1 MASPDPDISFNLRS
15 NNDTSDNINTENQH
29 HENDENDTQN
39 HRPSVDRHMPDDDR
53 FVNVT
58 GDAEHYFSSN
68 NNSSHTHCE
77 TQLSRPRFEHR
88 GNFAPPAIPVVHPSL
103 IRPDN
108 YEGSGDFEAYM
119 SHFEDC
125 AELSGWDDKSKCL
138 VLASCLR
145 GSARSFYMSLP
156 QSEKRD
162 YFLLCRRLA
171 SRFSNSK
178 HQNLWLLKF
187 ESRRRQ
193 RGESI
198 AALADD
204 LRQLAQRA
212 YQDLDIHSQE
222 RLALNQLYKQVSPD
236 MQCRCIDNGC
246 RTITDAV
253 NVIERYEAVL
263 GTHSTFVRAL
273 SEESST
279 NSDTDMRKCLQR
291 IESRLDRLEKVCPRG
306 PPFQNSRHK
315 KPQSP
320 GCFGCKANDHYWRD
334 CPNNT
339 ERNRFTNTNNML
351 HHNQQPP
358 NRMFEQKH
366 NVLDGSSSR
375 RQMNDN
381 RSEN

>member
-1 MASPDPDISFNLRS
+1 
-15 NNDTSDNINTENQH
+15 
-29 HENDENDTQN
+29 
-39 HRPSVDRHMPDDDR
+39 
-53 FVNVT
+53 
-58 GDAEHYFSSN
+58 
-68 NNSSHTHCE
+68 
-77 TQLSRPRFEHR
+77 
-88 GNFAPPAIPVVHPSL
+88 
-103 IRPDN
+103 
-108 YEGSGDFEAYM
+108 M
-119 SHFEDC
+119 SHFEDW

-138 VLASCLR
+138 FLASCLR
-145 GSARSFYMSLP
+145 GSARSFYISLP

-212 YQDLDIHSQE
+212 YQNLDIHSQE

-236 MQCRCIDNGC
+236 MQCRCINNGC
-246 RTITDAV
+246 RTITGAV

-263 GTHSTFVRAL
+263 GTHSTCVSAL

-291 IESRLDRLEKVCPRG
+291 IESRLDRLEKVCHRG
-306 PPFQNSRHK
+306 PQFKTLATES
-315 KPQSP
+315 
-320 GCFGCKANDHYWRD
+320 
-334 CPNNT
+334 PNN
-339 ERNRFTNTNNML
+339 L
-351 HHNQQPP
+351 IA
-358 NRMFEQKH
+358 
-366 NVLDGSSSR
+366 LDAKPMITTGAIAR
-375 RQMNDN
+375 TTLR
-381 RSEN
+381 ETV